1 VALLLV
7 TLASGCAVYEKP
19 TLAAH
24 GRAGGGDGFGGSR
37 GGEESGGEESGG
49 EESGGEESG
58 GEESSRS
65 ATEPGSFG
73 GRPPSLA
80 VDAGQAGANDSH
92 GDDGGAG
99 SGGAGSGG
107 AGGPGGNG
115 GAAGA
120 SDDGGSASAA
130 GSSSCAAGWR
140 NQSTCDQCA
149 TQVQVDLQA
158 CATILDCYISKGCG
172 PSSCAS
178 PDQKCGPNVLREGA
192 AAYEIAQDVF
202 ACMCE

>member
-1 VALLLV
+1 MRRLRVALGV
-7 TLASGCAVYEKP
+7 ILATGCAVYEKP
-19 TLAAH
+19 TLAA
-24 GRAGGGDGFGGSR
+24 RGGADGDDGFGGSR
-37 GGEESGGEESGG
+37 GGEESSG
-49 EESGGEESG
+49 
-58 GEESSRS
+58 SS
-65 ATEPGSFG
+65 TKPESFG
-73 GRPPSLA
+73 GRSPSLA
-80 VDAGQAGANDSH
+80 VDAGQAGVNDSD

-99 SGGAGSGG
+99 SGGAAGALAGGASSGG
-107 AGGPGGNG
+107 AESQGGNG

-158 CATILDCYISKGCG
+158 CATILDCYVSKGCG

-192 AAYEIAQDVF
+192 AAYAIAQDVF